1 MTNSPELRRRLVVV
15 SRDDYNLARSAAPDL
30 LSDPFTTVVPV
41 PLRPPWTDVPQ
52 LRAVEESLEPGAL
65 LVRNRWDGGA
75 YVTSVEAYERFSVAK
90 FNLVAAVC
98 QRLGAH
104 RLEVQEARELSDEG
118 RVTARVEFQAGAAR
132 GDGSVG
138 HEQLHRV
145 AQSIQGTWTWRDGVV
160 DAAAA
165 RRLADECGLGT
176 DPVVSGLIRQRST
189 DVNLLREQIME
200 LDVTSE
206 AQREIQFALKV
217 ESLLRK
223 LGPSFGG
230 TFARTQAHSQHLRL
244 RVHVS
249 FDP

>member
-1 MTNSPELRRRLVVV
+1 
-15 SRDDYNLARSAAPDL
+15 
-30 LSDPFTTVVPV
+30 
-41 PLRPPWTDVPQ
+41 
-52 LRAVEESLEPGAL
+52 
-65 LVRNRWDGGA
+65 
-75 YVTSVEAYERFSVAK
+75 
-90 FNLVAAVC
+90 
-98 QRLGAH
+98 
-104 RLEVQEARELSDEG
+104 
-118 RVTARVEFQAGAAR
+118 VTARVEFQAGAAR